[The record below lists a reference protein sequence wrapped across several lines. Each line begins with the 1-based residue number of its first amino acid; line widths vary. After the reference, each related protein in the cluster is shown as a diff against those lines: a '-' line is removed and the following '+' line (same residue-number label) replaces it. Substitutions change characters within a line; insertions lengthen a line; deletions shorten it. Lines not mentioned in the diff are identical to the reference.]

1 MYNTKEKC
9 KELAEKFKQICAER
23 GTTPYKIA
31 QKSGLSSSTVSCF
44 QAATTVPR
52 VDTLMILATNLVF
65 RSVIS
70 LENGKCRRH
79 RLRMKKIS

>member
-31 QKSGLSSSTVSCF
+31 QTFGTI
-44 QAATTVPR
+44 
-52 VDTLMILATNLVF
+52 ILY
-65 RSVIS
+65 
-70 LENGKCRRH
+70 GKLFSDRH
-79 RLRMKKIS
+79 RLFRESIP

>member
-44 QAATTVPR
+44 QAATTV
-52 VDTLMILATNLVF
+52 
-65 RSVIS
+65 
-70 LENGKCRRH
+70 
-79 RLRMKKIS
+79 

>member
-31 QKSGLSSSTVSCF
+31 QKSGLSSGGYNGTESRY
-44 QAATTVPR
+44 PD
-52 VDTLMILATNLVF
+52 DTLQPTWYF
-65 RSVIS
+65 
-70 LENGKCRRH
+70 GQ
-79 RLRMKKIS
+79 

>member
-52 VDTLMILATNLVF
+52 VDTLNLVF

>member
-44 QAATTVPR
+44 
-52 VDTLMILATNLVF
+52 
-65 RSVIS
+65 
-70 LENGKCRRH
+70 RRLQ
-79 RLRMKKIS
+79 RYRE